1 MQGKGKRS
9 RPSCYKVPKTTAK
22 KQGSYV
28 PKAKGTGRKGTGR
41 RGRQSGLDFGDVGD
55 AESSDDDEFV
65 VGEEEESSEDDDLLG
80 DFVVEEEHDL
90 LDDDV
95 SELGFEDYLDGSSTM
110 DKVYRNGKIWTEQP
124 YGSIVLEPW
133 LLFPTREVFL
143 EVLRD
148 FCIQEG
154 FGLCVLKADN
164 KRFTAACIMEAC
176 EWRIH
181 ASRLTDKI
189 SWAIKTIKGEHT
201 TCGRL
206 EENPMISSS
215 WLCKHLLDV
224 IKSSPEIPVEALQ
237 KITQERFR
245 VIVKK
250 RLFYKVKVM
259 AKEQIYGGF
268 AEAYSLLPRYAEV
281 IKATNPGSYAL
292 ISWTGS
298 TGQVAP
304 RFKSCFFSFAAQVR
318 GFLRGCRPLIGIDG
332 AHLSGYYKGILLSA
346 LGVDGNNEIF
356 LIAYGIVDT
365 ESLESWEY
373 FFRNLRICF
382 EKEGCT
388 KDDWCFISDRMR
400 GVDAAVHGVF
410 PKIAANAYNNYVF
423 NKAMEKIMA
432 FDADAAAYL
441 DTTSEQWSRYMF
453 DTSISCDHNTTN
465 FVESFNAC
473 TKAHRDLPVLNLL
486 EAIRVWSMKR
496 IGARFDKAIDM
507 EPGQLTEYAT
517 KVLETRSGESRFCH
531 ATPCGGGEFEV
542 TDDNVTFP
550 INLARLGCG
559 CGKWQGCGIPCKHAL
574 RVMYNQRIDP
584 IEYVSDYYK
593 GAAYKATYGEHIH
606 PMVDSSQWPDYKF
619 TIYLTSTL
627 QIGREVLADLQ
638 SRGKEE

>member
-28 PKAKGTGRKGTGR
+28 PKPKGTERKGTGR
-41 RGRQSGLDFGDVGD
+41 GARLSGLDFGDVGD
-55 AESSDDDEFV
+55 AVSK
-65 VGEEEESSEDDDLLG
+65 
-80 DFVVEEEHDL
+80 EHDL

-124 YGSIVLEPW
+124 YGSIA
-133 LLFPTREVFL
+133 
-143 EVLRD
+143 
-148 FCIQEG
+148 G
-154 FGLCVLKADN
+154 N
-164 KRFTAACIMEAC
+164 KRFTVACIMEAC

-189 SWAIKTIKGEHT
+189 SWAIKTINGEHT

-224 IKSSPEIPVEALQ
+224 IKSSLEIPVEALQ

-304 RFKSCFFSFAAQVR
+304 RFKSCFFSFPAQVR
-318 GFLRGCRPLIGIDG
+318 GFLRGCRTLIGIDG

-346 LGVDGNNEIF
+346 LGVDGNNEIS

-373 FFRNLRICF
+373 FFRNLKICF
-382 EKEGCT
+382 EKDE
-388 KDDWCFISDRMR
+388 I
-400 GVDAAVHGVF
+400 GVDVAVHGVF
-410 PKIAANAYNNYVF
+410 PKASRRVCCQHHYMNWKNLGWSGTAFHKLFWIAANAYNNYVF

-432 FDADAAAYL
+432 FDVDAAAYL

-453 DTSISCDHNTTN
+453 DTTTSCDHNTTN

-507 EPGQLTEYAT
+507 EPGQLTKYAT

-550 INLARLGCG
+550 INLARLTCG
-559 CGKWQGCGIPCKHAL
+559 CGKWQGCGILCKHAL

-606 PMVDSSQWPDYKF
+606 PMADSSQWPDYNLPH
-619 TIYLTSTL
+619 IN
-627 QIGREVLADLQ
+627 G
-638 SRGKEE
+638 